1 MVMMPIMT
9 VIFVRENVGDED
21 GVIRIMGG
29 LVLVIVQVIAISRL
43 VQLARAVM
51 FLRPTLESN

>member
-1 MVMMPIMT
+1 MPIMT